1 MEEIMEEPEQ
11 EETYRN
17 KLNIQDFMND
27 MQLIGDQVRSKDLV
41 KPNFHYGDVSITNY
55 LLWLLLGE
63 IMQLND
69 KLEEV

>member
-17 KLNIQDFMND
+17 KLNIQEFMND